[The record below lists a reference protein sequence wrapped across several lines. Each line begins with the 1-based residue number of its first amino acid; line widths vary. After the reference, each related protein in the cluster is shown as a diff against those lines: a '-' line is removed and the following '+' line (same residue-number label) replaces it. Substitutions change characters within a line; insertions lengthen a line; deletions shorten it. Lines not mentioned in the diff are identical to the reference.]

1 MANKMMKITSNDVN
15 EFNEIAQ
22 VLEETILKMST
33 DLHLEYNKHP
43 VIKSGSQITVDLS
56 DFSKLDKISTI
67 PGCTLSKFWIMSDY
81 SEVGFLFTI
90 NHPTTSINYISL
102 KLKYSSN
109 FTFDV

>member
-1 MANKMMKITSNDVN
+1 MANKMMKITSNDIN
-15 EFNEIAQ
+15 EFSEIAQ

-43 VIKSGSQITVDLS
+43 VVKSGSQLTIDLS

-67 PGCTLSKFWIMSDY
+67 PGCTLSKFWIISDDK
-81 SEVGFLFTI
+81 EVGLLFTI
-90 NHPTTSINYISL
+90 DKPTTSINYISL